1 VEWLK
6 MKTLSSSPSTTKK
19 KERKKKCDHETCRQA
34 SKTAGFMVHI
44 TVGEVTKVI
53 CGSKILQTLFF
64 LIEHL
69 KQMFPILAG
78 VQDGERDLFSIPKCS
93 ESQGCCQ
100 KH

>member
-1 VEWLK
+1 

-64 LIEHL
+64 FNRAL
-69 KQMFPILAG
+69 KANVSHPGWSSGWRERL
-78 VQDGERDLFSIPKCS
+78 VQHPQVF
-93 ESQGCCQ
+93 
-100 KH
+100 